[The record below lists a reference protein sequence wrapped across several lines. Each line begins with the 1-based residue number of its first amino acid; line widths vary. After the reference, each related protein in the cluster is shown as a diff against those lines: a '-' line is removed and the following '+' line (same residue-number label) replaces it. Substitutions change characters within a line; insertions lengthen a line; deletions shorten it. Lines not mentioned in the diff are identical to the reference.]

1 MKVLGIGNALVDILV
16 QLNDDSTL
24 QVFGLPKGSMT
35 LVDKD
40 LASHILIETAELIK
54 KKASGGSAA
63 NTIHGLAHLGVEAT
77 FIGKVGQDELGN
89 FFRENMEVN
98 HITTRLFN
106 SQTDT
111 GRAIAMI
118 SPDSE
123 RTFATYLGAAVELL
137 ADDLSSG
144 HFSNFDLLYLEGY
157 LVQNKELV
165 EKALQLAKSA
175 NLRTCIDLAS
185 FNVVSEN
192 VGFLSNVIEQYV
204 DIVFANDEEAKA
216 LTGFSPEEAIH
227 ALAGICDIAVIKMG
241 AEGSIIKKGNE
252 LIRVEALPSR
262 PIDTTGAGDLYAAGF
277 IYGLSKSADLETCG
291 KAGSLLAGKVIEGV
305 GASME
310 ESIWEMIRMELP
322 EYFK

>member
-1 MKVLGIGNALVDILV
+1 MKILGIGNALVDILV

-63 NTIHGLAHLGVEAT
+63 NTIHGLAHLGIETA
-77 FIGKVGQDELGN
+77 FIGKVGHDELGS
-89 FFRENMEVN
+89 FFRENMEAN
-98 HITTRLFN
+98 HITTKLFN
-106 SQTDT
+106 SLTDT

-137 ADDLSSG
+137 AVDLSAD

-241 AEGSIIKKGNE
+241 GEGSIIKKGNE

-277 IYGLSKSADLETCG
+277 IFGLSKNADLETCG

-310 ESIWEMIRMELP
+310 ESIWEMIRRKLP